1 MTLMENVVTQP
12 TGRGGNGETTAQG
25 GRQYGKTSA
34 RGGVGVMGFKLCRAR
49 ESWICNQFMCVVVV
63 VVVVWEFKD
72 RVPVTK
78 TMAVQFFASGP
89 SKEPLPLL

>member
-1 MTLMENVVTQP
+1 
-12 TGRGGNGETTAQG
+12 
-25 GRQYGKTSA
+25 
-34 RGGVGVMGFKLCRAR
+34 
-49 ESWICNQFMCVVVV
+49 MCVVVV